1 MKIVLIIIL
10 VLLLL
15 AVFLRKQEDFSLETH
30 VDKTDLLDMVHSF
43 GNNPSVNI
51 VGKEL
56 DDDLITK
63 FINNDEVETMPSL
76 EYPEEKPKDV
86 SMASS
91 MEEIE
96 EAKANYE
103 HLIESKTQKQNIKLN
118 NLLLEL
124 KKINSLES
132 KLEC

>member
-43 GNNPSVNI
+43 ANNPSVNI